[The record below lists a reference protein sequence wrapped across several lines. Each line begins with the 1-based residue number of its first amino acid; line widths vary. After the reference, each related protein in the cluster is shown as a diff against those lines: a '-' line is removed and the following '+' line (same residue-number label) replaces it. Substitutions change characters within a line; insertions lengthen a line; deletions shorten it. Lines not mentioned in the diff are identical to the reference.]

1 MISRVDT
8 LKQPIAQWERL
19 TMDFTLDKHSPLP
32 PHAQIQEK
40 IKLALLLGRL
50 RPGDTLPS
58 IRDVEQEV
66 GISRNI
72 VRKAYLEL
80 QTLGVLNLRHGKGV
94 LVQKQLHYGERDS
107 VHEKCAALCRD
118 ILTRTREISVSPSAF
133 ARYLYQQAREHETQ
147 SPFLIFV
154 DATKSQATERASN
167 ISAIWQVNVP
177 GYSLAELTALPK
189 RELRTIRKV
198 LTNYIRFDQ
207 VRHIVGNHAEV
218 IPLGLSFTE
227 KTIKEFGRLPS
238 TANLV
243 LVLDDADYPSLSLLL
258 DLYRKL
264 LIKPGTTISASPLSK
279 IKDLHM
285 FVKSNK
291 YTKIIFSNRIWDNIP
306 ESLRNNSKVTRPHME
321 VDLSS
326 LESARIH
333 AGVIV

>member
-1 MISRVDT
+1 
-8 LKQPIAQWERL
+8 
-19 TMDFTLDKHSPLP
+19 MDFTLDKHSPLP

-94 LVQKQLHYGERDS
+94 LVQKQLVYGGRDS
-107 VHEKCAALCRD
+107 VHEKCEALSRE
-118 ILTRTREISVSPSAF
+118 ILTRLREVGVSPSAF
-133 ARYLYQQAREHETQ
+133 ARYLYQQAREQETQ
-147 SPFLIFV
+147 SPFVIFV
-154 DATKSQATERASN
+154 DATKSQAVERAAN
-167 ISAIWQVNVP
+167 ISVIWQVNVP
-177 GYSLAELTALPK
+177 GYSLDELAALPK
-189 RELRTIRKV
+189 PELRTIRKV

-207 VRHIVGNHAEV
+207 VRRIVGNHAEV
-218 IPLGLSFTE
+218 IPLGLTFSEQTV
-227 KTIKEFGRLPS
+227 KELGRLPS

-243 LVLDDADYPSLSLLL
+243 LVLDDQDYPSLSLLIE
-258 DLYRKL
+258 LYRKL
-264 LIKPGTTISASPLSK
+264 VIKPGTNISALPFNT
-279 IKDLHM
+279 IKDLRK

-291 YTKIIFSNRIWDNIP
+291 YDKIIFSNRIWDNIP
-306 ESLRNNSKVTRPHME
+306 EELKKLPKVTRPHME

-333 AGVIV
+333 AGVII

>member
-1 MISRVDT
+1 
-8 LKQPIAQWERL
+8 
-19 TMDFTLDKHSPLP
+19 MDFTLDKHSPLP

-94 LVQKQLHYGERDS
+94 LVQKQLVYGGRDS
-107 VHEKCAALCRD
+107 VHEKCEALSRD
-118 ILTRTREISVSPSAF
+118 ILSRLREIGVSPSAF

-147 SPFLIFV
+147 SPFVIFV
-154 DATKSQATERASN
+154 DATKSQAVERASN

-177 GYSLAELTALPK
+177 GYSLDELAALPK
-189 RELRTIRKV
+189 QELRTIRRV

-207 VRHIVGNHAEV
+207 VRRIVGSLAEV
-218 IPLGLSFTE
+218 IPLGLTFGEQTV
-227 KTIKEFGRLPS
+227 KELGRLPS
-238 TANLV
+238 TSNLV
-243 LVLDDADYPSLSLLL
+243 LVLDDQDYPSLSLLI

-264 LIKPGTTISASPLSK
+264 VIKPGTNISALPFTT
-279 IKDLHM
+279 IKDLRK
-285 FVKSNK
+285 FVKSDK
-291 YTKIIFSNRIWDNIP
+291 YDKIIFSNRIWDNIP
-306 ESLRNNSKVTRPHME
+306 EELKKLPKVTRPHME

-333 AGVIV
+333 AGVII